1 MQTPRPGTMGST
13 RQILIGLVAGIAT
26 GLFLGEYAAG
36 LGFLAEA
43 YIKLL
48 QMTVLPY
55 VVVSIA
61 SGLGAL
67 SFEQARILGLRT
79 GLVLLLLWALG
90 LAIVFVFPL
99 MFPSIE
105 TASYFS
111 TTLLEPPRAFDLVDL
126 YIPANPFHSLANA
139 IVPAV
144 VLFSIMMGV
153 ALIGT
158 PGKEKVLDVLDV
170 LRRTVSRITAFVV
183 RLTPIGLFAIA
194 ATAMG
199 TLTVEQWAQLEIYL
213 LAYGA
218 MALVGALWLVPG
230 LIAVLTPVPYRR
242 VLAVTRDA
250 MVTAFVTAELFVVL
264 PILSEGAKTLVREYG
279 LGERAAEAP
288 DVIVPASFNFP
299 HVGKVMTLSF
309 ILFAG
314 WYSGVPVPLSAWPEL
329 ASTGILTLFGNVN
342 AAVPFLLDLFR
353 IPADAYQLFVAT
365 SVINAR
371 FGTLLAA
378 MHTVAM
384 AVIGTWAMAGAW
396 RIDRKRL
403 IGYAITSVLLI
414 GGAIAGVRGLVAWL
428 VPPGVEGRRVV
439 YGRDLLRHAASG
451 TVRYDTPPAA
461 PAALAGEAVLDRI
474 HRLGVLRVGY
484 VDDNLPFTYV
494 NDKGALVGFDA
505 EMAHAL
511 AQELGVRLAFVRVTR
526 ASFPAAVADG
536 TCDLVMSG
544 IVVTT
549 GGAAET
555 VFSASYLD
563 ETVAFIVPDHARGNF
578 VSWEAVE
585 GTPRLRIGVGKEPY
599 FIAQVKRR
607 MPHAEVVPFETAE
620 ALIDAVGT
628 TVDASVMT
636 AERGS
641 AWTLVH
647 PRLAVVVPFPD
658 PVKVPLAYPL
668 AHDVALA
675 RFVDAWIGLKR
686 KDGTIQAL
694 YDYWFLGKHA
704 TPPRPRW
711 SVLRN
716 VLGWVE

>member
-1 MQTPRPGTMGST
+1 MGSS
-13 RQILIGLVAGIAT
+13 RQILIGLLAGVAT

-36 LGFLAEA
+36 LGILAEA

-55 VVVSIA
+55 VVVSIV

-67 SFEQARILGLRT
+67 TFGHARLLALRT
-79 GLVLLLLWALG
+79 GAVLLLLWALG
-90 LAIVFVFPL
+90 LVLVFLFPL

-105 TASYFS
+105 TASFFS
-111 TTLLEPPRAFDLVDL
+111 TTLLEPPRAFDFVDL

-139 IVPAV
+139 VVPAV

-158 PGKEKVLDVLDV
+158 PGKEKVLEVLEV
-170 LRRTVSRITAFVV
+170 LRRMVSRVTTFVV

-194 ATAMG
+194 ATTVG
-199 TLTVEQWAQLEIYL
+199 TLTVEQWAQLQVYL
-213 LAYGA
+213 LAYAA

-250 MVTAFVTAELFVVL
+250 LVTAFVTAELFVVL
-264 PILSEGAKTLVREYG
+264 PILSEAAKTLVREYG
-279 LGERAAEAP
+279 LDERAAEAP

-299 HVGKVMTLSF
+299 HVGKVMSLSF
-309 ILFAG
+309 VLFGG
-314 WYSGVPVPLSAWPEL
+314 WYSGAPLPPSAWPQL
-329 ASTGILTLFGNVN
+329 ATAGILTLFGNVN

-353 IPADAYQLFVAT
+353 VPADTFQLFVAT

-396 RIDRKRL
+396 RVERKRL
-403 IGYAITSVLLI
+403 IAYATTSVLLLAATI
-414 GGAIAGVRGLVAWL
+414 GGVRGLVAWL
-428 VPPGVEGRRVV
+428 APPAFEGRRIV
-439 YGRDLLRHAASG
+439 YGRDLLRQTAG
-451 TVRYDTPPAA
+451 DTVRYDTPPAP
-461 PAALAGEAVLDRI
+461 PAAAPGEAALDRI
-474 HRLGVLRVGY
+474 RRLGVLRVGY

-494 NDKGALVGFDA
+494 NDRGALVGFDA
-505 EMAHAL
+505 DMAQAL
-511 AQELGVRLAFVRVTR
+511 AQELGVRLAFVRVTP
-526 ASFPAAVADG
+526 ASYAAAVDDG
-536 TCDLVMSG
+536 TVDLVMSG

-549 GGAAET
+549 GSAADS
-555 VFSASYLD
+555 VFSTPYLD
-563 ETVAFIVPDHARGNF
+563 ETVAFIVPDHARGRF
-578 VSWEAVE
+578 ASWEAL
-585 GTPRLRIGVGKEPY
+585 GQIPNLRLGVGNQPY

-607 MPHAEVVPFETAE
+607 LPRAEVVPFPDAE
-620 ALIDAVGT
+620 ALIAAVGT

-641 AWTLVH
+641 AWTLVE

-658 PVKVPLAYPL
+658 LVKVPLAYPMTP
-668 AHDVALA
+668 DVSLA
-675 RFVDAWIGLKR
+675 RFVDAWIDLKR
-686 KDGTIQAL
+686 KDGTIQAI
-694 YDYWFLGKHA
+694 YDYWFLGKHVTA
-704 TPPRPRW
+704 ARPRW
-711 SVLRN
+711 SVIRN
-716 VLGWVE
+716 VLHWVE

>member
-1 MQTPRPGTMGST
+1 MGSS

-26 GLFLGEYAAG
+26 GLFLGEHAAR
-36 LGFLAEA
+36 LDILAEA

-55 VVVSIA
+55 VVVSIV
-61 SGLGAL
+61 SGLGSLTFA
-67 SFEQARILGLRT
+67 QAKLLALRT
-79 GLVLLLLWALG
+79 GVVLLLLWALG
-90 LAIVFVFPL
+90 LTIVFLFPL
-99 MFPSIE
+99 MFPPGE
-105 TASYFS
+105 TASFFS
-111 TTLLEPPRAFDLVDL
+111 TTLLEPPRAFDFVDL

-158 PGKEKVLDVLDV
+158 PGKEKVLDLLDV
-170 LRRTVSRITAFVV
+170 LRRTVSRITTFVV

-194 ATAMG
+194 AVAVG
-199 TLTVEQWAQLEIYL
+199 TLTVEQWAQLEVYL

-218 MALVGALWLVPG
+218 MALVGALWLLPG

-250 MVTAFVTAELFVVL
+250 LVTAFVTAELFVVL

-299 HVGKVMTLSF
+299 HVGKIMTLSF
-309 ILFAG
+309 VLFAG
-314 WYSGVPVPLSAWPEL
+314 WYAGAPLSPTSWPEL
-329 ASTGILTLFGNVN
+329 ASAGILTLFGNVN
-342 AAVPFLLDLFR
+342 VAVPFLLDLFR
-353 IPADAYQLFVAT
+353 VPADTYQLFVAT

-384 AVIGTWAMAGAW
+384 AVIGTWALAGAW
-396 RIDRKRL
+396 RVDRRRL
-403 IGYAITSVLLI
+403 IGYSITSVLLLGAAI
-414 GGAIAGVRGLVAWL
+414 GGVRGLVAWL
-428 VPPGVEGRRVV
+428 APPAFDGRRIV
-439 YGRDLLRHAASG
+439 YGRDLLRHGASD
-451 TVRYDTPPAA
+451 TVRDDTPPAP
-461 PAALAGEAVLDRI
+461 PAAIQGEAALDRVR
-474 HRLGVLRVGY
+474 RLGVLRVGY

-511 AQELGVRLAFVRVTR
+511 AQELGVRLAFVRVTP
-526 ASFPAAVADG
+526 ASFRAAVREG

-549 GGAAET
+549 GTAADT
-555 VFSASYLD
+555 VFSRPYLD
-563 ETVAFIVPDHARGNF
+563 ETVAFIVPDHARGRF
-578 VSWEAVE
+578 VSWEALE
-585 GTPRLRIGVGKEPY
+585 GTPRLRVGVGNQPY

-607 MPHAEVVPFETAE
+607 LPRAEIVPFATAE
-620 ALIDAVGT
+620 ALIAAVGT

-647 PRLAVVVPFPD
+647 PHLAVVVPFPD

-675 RFVDAWIGLKR
+675 RFVDAWIDLKR
-686 KDGTIQAL
+686 KDGTIQSL
-694 YDYWFLGKHA
+694 YDYWFLGKAA

>member
-1 MQTPRPGTMGST
+1 MGST
-13 RQILIGLVAGIAT
+13 RQILFGLVAGIAT

-36 LGFLAEA
+36 LGILAEA
-43 YIKLL
+43 YVKLL

-55 VVVSIA
+55 VVVSIV

-67 SFEQARILGLRT
+67 TLAQAKILGLRT
-79 GLVLLLLWALG
+79 GTVLLLLWALG

-105 TASYFS
+105 TASFFS
-111 TTLLEPPRAFDLVDL
+111 TTLLEPPRAFNLVDL
-126 YIPANPFHSLANA
+126 YIPSNPFYSLANA

-158 PGKEKVLDVLDV
+158 PGKEKVLDVLEV
-170 LRRTVSRITAFVV
+170 LRRTVARVTGLVV
-183 RLTPIGLFAIA
+183 RLTPIGLFAVA
-194 ATAMG
+194 ATAVG
-199 TLTVEQWAQLEIYL
+199 TLSVEQWARLEVYL

-218 MALVGALWLVPG
+218 MALVGGLWLVPG

-242 VLAVTRDA
+242 VFAVTRDA

-264 PILSEGAKTLVREYG
+264 PILSEGAKALVREYG
-279 LGERAAEAP
+279 LGERAADAP

-309 ILFAG
+309 VLFAG
-314 WYSGVPVPLSAWPEL
+314 WYSGSPVAPALWPQL
-329 ASTGILTLFGNVN
+329 ASAGILTLFGNVN

-353 IPADAYQLFVAT
+353 IPADTYQLFVAT

-384 AVIGTWAMAGAW
+384 ALIGTWAMAGAL
-396 RIDRKRL
+396 RLERRRL
-403 IGYAITSVLLI
+403 IGYAITSVLLV
-414 GGAIAGVRGLVAWL
+414 GGAVAGVRGLVWWL
-428 VPPGVEGRRVV
+428 APPAFEGRRIV
-439 YGRDLLRHAASG
+439 YGMELLRHG
-451 TVRYDTPPAA
+451 TGDAVRYDAPPAP
-461 PAALAGEAVLDRI
+461 PATVAGEAALDRI
-474 HRLGVLRVGY
+474 RRLGVLRVGY
-484 VDDNLPFTYV
+484 VDDNLPFTYL
-494 NDKGALVGFDA
+494 NDKGTLVGFDA
-505 EMAHAL
+505 ELAHAL

-526 ASFPAAVADG
+526 ATFAAAVRDG

-544 IVVTT
+544 IAVSTDR
-549 GGAAET
+549 AADT
-555 VFSASYLD
+555 VFSKPYLD
-563 ETVAFIVPDHARGNF
+563 ETLAFIVPDHARGSF
-578 VSWEAVE
+578 ASWAAIERTPHLRVGVSDQ
-585 GTPRLRIGVGKEPY
+585 PY
-599 FIAQVKRR
+599 FVAQAKAR
-607 MPHAEVVPFETAE
+607 MPRAEIVPFATAE
-620 ALIDAVGT
+620 ALIAAVGT
-628 TVDASVMT
+628 RVDASVLT

-658 PVKVPLAYPL
+658 PVKVALAYPM
-668 AHDVALA
+668 AHDVTLA
-675 RFVDAWIGLKR
+675 RFVDVWVDLKR
-686 KDGTIQAL
+686 KDGTVQAL

-704 TPPRPRW
+704 TPARPRW

-716 VLGWVE
+716 VLHWVE